1 MKLPV
6 VEKKLH
12 LYVWDQFAPERNY
25 GLAFAIAED
34 EDAAR
39 KLVTQAMGY
48 TPSDWGDTIA
58 LPLSAPIAY
67 AVGGGS

>member
-1 MKLPV
+1 M
-6 VEKKLH
+6 EKNLH
-12 LYVWDQFAPERNY
+12 LYVWDQFAPEWNY

-39 KLVTQAMGY
+39 KLVAQAMGY
-48 TPSDWGDTIA
+48 TPSDWGGMIV
-58 LPLSAPIAY
+58 LPLSTPIAY